1 MQKVISVTANAVTAP
16 KIYNPYDGF
25 SDLSKVLATK
35 KIADDKL
42 KLEKQRLEEEQKRYD
57 TRLAR
62 QNRLDQ
68 KAEDKEALNY
78 AANRAILAGDDQLH
92 VNASME
98 ERLKNRLDT
107 MGSKMD
113 TSAQEKLDDERKAFI
128 NKYGISTTNNKT
140 GNKSKYID
148 QYKLDE
154 EQRKQW
160 LGFAKRQDE
169 LNKESGTAAL
179 SDRLNKNLKL
189 DRNDPSQHLLIMEQ
203 ELKSNPELAK
213 SEVFTKTL
221 AGARKSKLAAKQQ
234 MEKAISDLEV
244 KLLGMDSFKGVT
256 GTSPTLKYKD
266 TFINSMMDQN
276 SNSLTPAAT
285 KELQTRLKSLMANH
299 GGSGE
304 QLKKFTKQFVKKFG
318 DKKEFDEDVKEDI
331 NSLINNSN
339 ITFNSNDVA
348 HWKSKDPSSAPVGM
362 SAKDIK
368 KYNENVFKMKA
379 AQHKIDELSRKLDS
393 FNTDKF
399 IQDRYNNVFESS
411 AVPKGST
418 TTKGSTVPFNM
429 SKKATKL
436 LEKKVNQINFPP
448 GLSSDEIK
456 KVKTVLLDRGIM
468 GHSTDITQDEI
479 DVILGTNSNTQS
491 VRRVLNNILDSEP
504 KSRFDKLAKM
514 NQDELTQLYNGATKA
529 QKNEI
534 QSIVNT
540 HVYDKP
546 DLFEFIPKS
555 SAAKAEREREQAL
568 RKLINRLNGEQ

>member
-128 NKYGISTTNNKT
+128 NEHGISTTNNKT

-276 SNSLTPAAT
+276 SSSLTPAAT

-299 GGSGE
+299 GGSEE
-304 QLKKFTKQFVKKFG
+304 QLKKFTKQFVKEFG
-318 DKKEFDEDVKEDI
+318 DEKEFDEDVKEDI
-331 NSLINNSN
+331 NSLINTSN
-339 ITFNSNDVA
+339 ITFNSKDVA
-348 HWKSKDPSSAPVGM
+348 HWKSKDPSSTPVGM

-379 AQHKIDELSRKLDS
+379 AQHKIDELSKKLDS

-418 TTKGSTVPFNM
+418 TKTKHTPPPM
-429 SKKATKL
+429 KKDNTLDNVIERLGL
-436 LEKKVNQINFPP
+436 LE
-448 GLSSDEIK
+448 D
-456 KVKTVLLDRGIM
+456 
-468 GHSTDITQDEI
+468 
-479 DVILGTNSNTQS
+479 
-491 VRRVLNNILDSEP
+491 LDSEEKSKITTLLKDDMIMSGSP
-504 KSRFDKLAKM
+504 KISQSTLDKLLDNTFNRLSMM
-514 NQDELTQLYNGATKA
+514 NKDKLTKLYKDSSNEQRKHIRNAVRQHKYDEPG
-529 QKNEI
+529 I
-534 QSIVNT
+534 
-540 HVYDKP
+540 
-546 DLFEFIPKS
+546 FEFIPPS
-555 SAAKAEREREQAL
+555 SAVKQKRIREENLKRL
-568 RKLINRLNGEQ
+568 IDKLSIMGDRR

>member
-68 KAEDKEALNY
+68 KAEDKEALDY

-169 LNKESGTAAL
+169 LNKKSGTAAL

-213 SEVFTKTL
+213 SKVFAETL

-266 TFINSMMDQN
+266 TFINSVMDQN

-299 GGSGE
+299 GGSEE
-304 QLKKFTKQFVKKFG
+304 QLKKFTKQFVKEFG
-318 DKKEFDEDVKEDI
+318 DEKEFDEDIKEDI
-331 NSLINNSN
+331 NSLINTSN

-379 AQHKIDELSRKLDS
+379 AQHKIDELSKKLDS

-418 TTKGSTVPFNM
+418 TKTKHTPPPM
-429 SKKATKL
+429 KKDNTLDNVIERLGL
-436 LEKKVNQINFPP
+436 LE
-448 GLSSDEIK
+448 D
-456 KVKTVLLDRGIM
+456 
-468 GHSTDITQDEI
+468 
-479 DVILGTNSNTQS
+479 
-491 VRRVLNNILDSEP
+491 LDSEEKSKITTLLKDDMIMSGSP
-504 KSRFDKLAKM
+504 KISQSTLDKLLDNTFNRLSMM
-514 NQDELTQLYNGATKA
+514 NKDKLTKLYKDSSNEQRKHIRNAVRQHKYDEPG
-529 QKNEI
+529 I
-534 QSIVNT
+534 
-540 HVYDKP
+540 
-546 DLFEFIPKS
+546 FEFIPPS
-555 SAAKAEREREQAL
+555 SAVKQKRIREENLKRL
-568 RKLINRLNGEQ
+568 IDKLSIMGDRR